1 MKLVNVRVTPN
12 AKKDDISQENERL
25 RIRVKAPA
33 VEDKANKALIELLAK
48 HFMVKKG
55 KVRIVKGEKSR
66 EKVIAIT
73 E

>member
-12 AKKDDISQENERL
+12 AKKDDIFQENERL